1 MSESVYLCVAVLWY
15 GYGLWA
21 RVDGFRGILNSN
33 SSIFLTAAKVNPI
46 FKKSI
51 ELDIQ
56 KLETCFFM
64 YVDLLVCRGTSIA
77 SESRKTKVCQ
87 QIFQHA
93 QQRIK
98 RCTKPSVHPNVL
110 DPRKEWA
117 SFPFHPLVW
126 AIAKECGNSY
136 MIWQH
141 PMPMKNWYGCAG

>member
-21 RVDGFRGILNSN
+21 RVDGFGNPQQQQLDFLNGCEGQSN
-33 SSIFLTAAKVNPI
+33 L
-46 FKKSI
+46 
-51 ELDIQ
+51 Q
-56 KLETCFFM
+56 KINRTGYTKTRNLLF
-64 YVDLLVCRGTSIA
+64 YVCGFTSMRGTSIA

-136 MIWQH
+136 MI
-141 PMPMKNWYGCAG
+141 